1 MAEQLMA
8 LAKSG
13 ISTAP
18 EKATQDLNAVVIRNS
33 HGIEVLDLDKGSPV
47 CSLPL
52 NAKQSTLADVNG
64 DEIID
69 FIKLHVYE
77 ENGKSDCLLVVS
89 DALVTSS
96 VLFNSSVCHPSQV
109 VDMIGRFTGTKYCTT
124 NPKIF

>member
-18 EKATQDLNAVVIRNS
+18 EIAIQNLNAVIFRNS
-33 HGIEVLDLDKGSPV
+33 HGIEVLDLGKGSPV

-69 FIKLHVYE
+69 LVKLNVHE
-77 ENGKSDCLLVVS
+77 ESGKSDCFLVTS

-96 VLFNSSVCHPSQV
+96 VLFNSSVCHRPQV
-109 VDMIGRFTGTKYCTT
+109 VDMIGGLRVVHSLKCCR
-124 NPKIF
+124 

>member
-13 ISTAP
+13 ISSVP
-18 EKATQDLNAVVIRNS
+18 EKASQDLNAVVIRNS

-64 DEIID
+64 DENID
-69 FIKLHVYE
+69 LVKLHVYQ
-77 ENGKSDCLLVVS
+77 ENGKPDCFLVVS

-109 VDMIGRFTGTKYCTT
+109 VDMIGGFIVCH
-124 NPKIF
+124 ICCH